1 LTSKNQQISKALEE
15 KNILLRE
22 IHHRVKNNLQVIS
35 SLLKL
40 QSQYIED
47 EGAVKAIAEGRNRV
61 HSMALLHQNLYKEDN
76 LTGVNMKEYFTN
88 LIEGLFDAYKI
99 TEIKLVTEIENLTLD
114 IDTVIPLGLIA
125 NELVSNALKHAFYNV
140 ENGILIVKLWEKDG
154 QLLFN
159 VRDNGK
165 GYNENLVADGKKSFG
180 QKLIKSLSDKLEAD
194 VQVTTTTG
202 TDVTLSIKDYKK
214 VG

>member
-1 LTSKNQQISKALEE
+1 
-15 KNILLRE
+15 
-22 IHHRVKNNLQVIS
+22 
-35 SLLKL
+35 
-40 QSQYIED
+40 
-47 EGAVKAIAEGRNRV
+47 
-61 HSMALLHQNLYKEDN
+61 MALLHQNLYKENN

-99 TEIKLVTEIENLTLD
+99 TDIKLVTEIEDLTLD

-125 NELVSNALKHAFYNV
+125 NELISNALKHAFENV
-140 ENGILIVKLWEKDG
+140 KNGLLMVKLWEKDG
-154 QLLFN
+154 QLIFN
-159 VRDNGK
+159 VKDNGN
-165 GYNENLVADGKKSFG
+165 GYDEILIAKDKKSFG